1 MGTNFDPRLTAYP
14 LSFCGGA
21 FQVKSANPKTPSM
34 GPAVDFDSKK
44 IALDITGTVVLLGNS
59 ISTNV
64 KISKT
69 HFSGMMHVV
78 FLGFA
83 LTANVDA
90 GVGGDGKPGSFTAKL
105 VAEGSALRKVGN
117 AVTDL
122 ITALAAKATAAV
134 DAAKKGVNDAKR
146 KVTDAQNKVNS
157 ASRSLDSAK
166 GKLQRACNHIFGDE
180 LLARQTVMKILAEQ
194 NYDLDFEYP
203 VDFHP
208 PADQDLDVPVSGDD
222 HSVLMSMSS
231 EYETLDQVPD
241 DPLSSRLMTDAAI
254 EIFAQEQVRH
264 GAPSNRHTH
273 APARRLLSHK
283 NRGAS
288 KMPLDEDVDAT
299 LADDLKTA
307 SASKLQGG
315 VSTKSGAESRV
326 ELDTKSGTKS
336 RHKGRAMWGHRW
348 HRWHVHHRHRPHLLH
363 RHRPHLHHRHRPHIH
378 IPHFHTAAMIKAA
391 KDAIARAAQKAKE
404 AACAVATAPFKLL
417 LEGAKLAL
425 RGVSKVLEGAKWT
438 LKKLEEGLA
447 AVLKK
452 MKDGLAA
459 AKGIFGVEYMSAG
472 ATIKKNLLQSS
483 ISASIKL
490 IINKK
495 RYTFA
500 GSINLSSI
508 KSFVTMVFHNVVK
521 KMSSLFGEMYT
532 VEQVLAMDEAQM
544 DEMFMQTS
552 ASFD

>member
-105 VAEGSALRKVGN
+105 VAEGSALKKVGN

-134 DAAKKGVNDAKR
+134 DASKKGVNDAKR

-166 GKLQRACNHIFGDE
+166 GKLQSACNHIFGDE

-241 DPLSSRLMTDAAI
+241 DPPSSRLMTDAAI

-299 LADDLKTA
+299 LADELKTA
-307 SASKLQGG
+307 SASKLQAG
-315 VSTKSGAESRV
+315 VDTKSGA
-326 ELDTKSGTKS
+326 KS
-336 RHKGRAMWGHRW
+336 RHRAGWHRW
-348 HRWHVHHRHRPHLLH
+348 HAHHRHHRHHRWHVHHRPRPHFPHRP
-363 RHRPHLHHRHRPHIH
+363 RPHLHHRHRPHIH
-378 IPHFHTAAMIKAA
+378 IPHLHTAAMIKAA

-472 ATIKKNLLQSS
+472 ATIKNNLLRSS

-508 KSFVTMVFHNVVK
+508 GSFVTMIFHNVVK

>member
-105 VAEGSALRKVGN
+105 VAEGSALKKVGN

-134 DAAKKGVNDAKR
+134 DASKKGVNDAKR

-241 DPLSSRLMTDAAI
+241 DPPSSRLMTDAAI

-273 APARRLLSHK
+273 APARRLLAHK

-299 LADDLKTA
+299 LADELKTA
-307 SASKLQGG
+307 SAAKLQAG
-315 VSTKSGAESRV
+315 VDTKSGA
-326 ELDTKSGTKS
+326 KS
-336 RHKGRAMWGHRW
+336 RHRAGWHRW
-348 HRWHVHHRHRPHLLH
+348 HAHHRHHRHHWHVHHRHQ
-363 RHRPHLHHRHRPHIH
+363 RHRPHIH

-391 KDAIARAAQKAKE
+391 KDALARAAQKAKE
-404 AACAVATAPFKLL
+404 AACKVATAPFKLL

-425 RGVSKVLEGAKWT
+425 RGVSKVLDGAKWT

-459 AKGIFGVEYMSAG
+459 AKGVFGVEYMSAG

-508 KSFVTMVFHNVVK
+508 GSFVTMVFHNVVK